1 MFVNWIANILIYKL
15 IELWLM
21 NFIGNDW
28 IMCWFGNESDNVIVM
43 WIVIEKWWVES
54 EFDEL
59 LEIDWL
65 IDNLMEVCL
74 LLWTMWNWDMMS
86 WEMRWGMRCW
96 IVDDGRMNWA
106 LEIVDLDV
114 MIWIEFCWFGM

>member
-1 MFVNWIANILIYKL
+1 
-15 IELWLM
+15 
-21 NFIGNDW
+21 
-28 IMCWFGNESDNVIVM
+28 M

-54 EFDEL
+54 EFDNL

-74 LLWTMWNWDMMS
+74 LLWMMWNWDMMS

-96 IVDDGRMNWA
+96 IVDDERMNWA
-106 LEIVDLDV
+106 LEIVDLRYW
-114 MIWIEFCWFGM
+114 WIGLRFVDLECNCWAMWIACVWW

>member
-1 MFVNWIANILIYKL
+1 
-15 IELWLM
+15 
-21 NFIGNDW
+21 
-28 IMCWFGNESDNVIVM
+28 M

-54 EFDEL
+54 EFDDL

-86 WEMRWGMRCW
+86 WEMRRGMKCW
-96 IVDDGRMNWA
+96 SVDDERMNWA
-106 LEIVDLDV
+106 LEIVDLRLW
-114 MIWIEFCWFGM
+114 WIGLKFVDLECNCWAMWIACVWW